1 MMKYIFQVVQLKIHR
16 DAFEHPVVRVQCVIS
31 NCLVF
36 LCDLFLY
43 MQEIPLIGSPKSNQI
58 IKSSHRNQPSILS
71 RVPKENLQNK
81 YHRIFCTLGL

>member
-36 LCDLFLY
+36 LCDFFLY
-43 MQEIPLIGSPKSNQI
+43 MQEIPPIGSPKSNQI
-58 IKSSHRNQPSILS
+58 IKNRIAINLHTFKG
-71 RVPKENLQNK
+71 PKKKFTQ
-81 YHRIFCTLGL
+81 